1 VFEIFV
7 PLSSGGAVVL
17 VENAIHL
24 IDLPPSINITLINAV
39 PSAVEQVL
47 RFRNLPSSV
56 RTVNLAG
63 EPLTRKLVDKLYG
76 NAGVQHVYNLY
87 GPSEDTTYSTFT
99 LVDKDDDQPPLIGRP
114 IDNTRLYIL
123 DPHINRVP
131 PGVPG
136 ELCLAGEG
144 IARGYINS
152 PDLTA
157 TRFVPNPFADVP
169 GDRLYKTG
177 DLALFCEDGN
187 VEFLGRLDFQ
197 VKVRGYRI
205 ELGEIESQL
214 LAQPDVSEAVV
225 IVRPDRTG
233 ERCLVAYLVPSDAQQ
248 LKVADVRARLQEK
261 LPSYLVPSFFVML
274 ETFPHLPNGKINRSA
289 LPAPETDATWLEPG
303 VSPRSQLERTVA
315 SVWEEVLQRKNIG
328 VEQNFFELGGTS
340 FKALEVLRRM
350 EQTFH
355 RRILVNDLFKY
366 TTISS
371 LARFLA
377 DEDDGSTSVR
387 QARSRAETQKRALE
401 RIARARSTV

>member
-1 VFEIFV
+1 
-7 PLSSGGAVVL
+7 
-17 VENAIHL
+17 
-24 IDLPPSINITLINAV
+24 
-39 PSAVEQVL
+39 
-47 RFRNLPSSV
+47 
-56 RTVNLAG
+56 
-63 EPLTRKLVDKLYG
+63 
-76 NAGVQHVYNLY
+76 
-87 GPSEDTTYSTFT
+87 
-99 LVDKDDDQPPLIGRP
+99 
-114 IDNTRLYIL
+114 
-123 DPHINRVP
+123 
-131 PGVPG
+131 
-136 ELCLAGEG
+136 
-144 IARGYINS
+144 
-152 PDLTA
+152 
-157 TRFVPNPFADVP
+157 
-169 GDRLYKTG
+169 
-177 DLALFCEDGN
+177 
-187 VEFLGRLDFQ
+187 
-197 VKVRGYRI
+197 
-205 ELGEIESQL
+205 
-214 LAQPDVSEAVV
+214 
-225 IVRPDRTG
+225 
-233 ERCLVAYLVPSDAQQ
+233 
-248 LKVADVRARLQEK
+248 
-261 LPSYLVPSFFVML
+261 ML

>member
-1 VFEIFV
+1 
-7 PLSSGGAVVL
+7 
-17 VENAIHL
+17 VEN
-24 IDLPPSINITLINAV
+24 
-39 PSAVEQVL
+39 
-47 RFRNLPSSV
+47 
-56 RTVNLAG
+56 
-63 EPLTRKLVDKLYG
+63 
-76 NAGVQHVYNLY
+76 
-87 GPSEDTTYSTFT
+87 
-99 LVDKDDDQPPLIGRP
+99 DDDQAPLIGRP
-114 IDNTRLYIL
+114 IDNTQLYIL
-123 DPHINRVP
+123 DRHMNRVP

-157 TRFVPNPFADVP
+157 TRFVPNSFAKVP

-177 DLALFCEDGN
+177 DLARFREDGN

-214 LAQPDVSEAVV
+214 LAQPGISEAVV
-225 IVRPDRTG
+225 IVRPDRSG
-233 ERCLVAYLVPSDAQQ
+233 ERCLVAYLVSNNAQQ
-248 LKVADVRARLQEK
+248 LKVAEVRARLQEK
-261 LPSYLVPSFFVML
+261 LPTYLVPSFFVVL
-274 ETFPHLPNGKINRSA
+274 ETLPHLPNGKINRSA
-289 LPAPETDATWLEPG
+289 LPAPESDATWIEPG
-303 VSPRSQLERTVA
+303 VQPRTQLERTVA

-328 VEQNFFELGGTS
+328 VEQNFFEIGGTS
-340 FKALEVLRRM
+340 FKALEVLRRL

-366 TTISS
+366 TTVSS

-377 DEDDGSTSVR
+377 ATDDGSTSVH
-387 QARSRAETQKRALE
+387 QARSRAETQKRALD